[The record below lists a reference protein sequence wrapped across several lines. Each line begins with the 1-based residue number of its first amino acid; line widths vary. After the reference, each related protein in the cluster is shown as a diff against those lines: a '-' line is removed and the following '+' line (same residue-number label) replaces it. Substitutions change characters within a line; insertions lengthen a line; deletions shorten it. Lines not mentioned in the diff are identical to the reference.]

1 MRHGKK
7 LQKLGKV
14 KSHREAMLRN
24 LITSLILH
32 GTIKTTDAKA
42 KAVKSYAERVI
53 EYAKNPV
60 LANKRKLI
68 KILRTRDAFNKL
80 INEIA
85 PRFKNTNGGYI
96 TITKAD
102 FRKGDS
108 APLSIVE
115 FVNK

>member
-7 LQKLGKV
+7 TKKLGKTT
-14 KSHREAMLRN
+14 SHKEAMLRN
-24 LITSLILH
+24 LTTSLILY

-42 KAVKSYAERVI
+42 KVIKAYAERVI
-53 EYAKNPV
+53 DIAKNPI
-60 LANKRKLI
+60 LTNKRRLI
-68 KILRTRDAFNKL
+68 KILKTRDAFNKL

-85 PRFKNTNGGYI
+85 PRFKDRNGGYI

-115 FVNK
+115 ILNK